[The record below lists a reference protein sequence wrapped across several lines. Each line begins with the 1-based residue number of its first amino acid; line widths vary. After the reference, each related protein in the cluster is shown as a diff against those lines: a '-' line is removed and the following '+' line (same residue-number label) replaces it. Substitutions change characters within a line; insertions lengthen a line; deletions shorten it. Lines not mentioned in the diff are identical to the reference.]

1 MTRTLAIVGVTARH
15 LLGGRRVLG
24 LAAIGLVP
32 AIIMWF
38 TSQSATIA
46 TALQRYHEAPLT
58 VVMAIV
64 LPVVTITLAAGALG
78 DERRGQTL
86 SFLLVRPVSRPL
98 IVTAKLVSAWLCS
111 LLVVGASAVI
121 TTTVLGMQ
129 TGEWSAM
136 VPTLVAVAVGTAA
149 YTAVF
154 LVAGHI
160 TSRAVLIGLVFVFVW
175 ESGIAFALAQFANAS
190 LYRIGL
196 TAYVGLIPEA
206 RSDLAVPLG
215 SLAPGAGGAIAKALV
230 LSALA
235 VAASTWLLRRGDAT
249 IE

>member
-1 MTRTLAIVGVTARH
+1 MIRALAIVRVTARH
-15 LLGGRRVLG
+15 LLGGRRILG

-38 TSQSATIA
+38 TSRGATIA
-46 TALQRYHEAPLT
+46 SALQRYHEAPLA

-64 LPVVTITLAAGALG
+64 LPVVTIVLAAGALG
-78 DERRGQTL
+78 DERRGHTL

-98 IVTAKLVSAWLCS
+98 IVTAKLMSAWLCS
-111 LLVVGASAVI
+111 LLVVGASAAI
-121 TTTVLGMQ
+121 TTAILGLR
-129 TGEWSAM
+129 TGEWSAL
-136 VPTLVAVAVGTAA
+136 VPSLVAVAVGTAA

-160 TSRAVLIGLVFVFVW
+160 TSRAVLAGLVFVFVW

-190 LYRIGL
+190 PYRIGL
-196 TAYVGLIPEA
+196 TAYVGLLPEA
-206 RSDLAVPLG
+206 RGDLAIPLG

-230 LSALA
+230 LAALA
-235 VAASTWLLRRGDAT
+235 VLASTWLLRRSDAT
-249 IE
+249 AE

>member
-1 MTRTLAIVGVTARH
+1 MIRTLAIVRVTARH
-15 LLGGRRVLG
+15 LLGGRRMLG
-24 LAAIGLVP
+24 LGVLGLVP

-46 TALQRYHEAPLT
+46 SALQRYHEAPLT

-64 LPVVTITLAAGALG
+64 LPVVTIVLAAGALG
-78 DERRGQTL
+78 DERRGHTL
-86 SFLLVRPVSRPL
+86 SFLLVRPVSRRL
-98 IVTAKLVSAWLCS
+98 IVTAKLIGAWLCS
-111 LLVVGASAVI
+111 LLVVGASAAI
-121 TTTVLGMQ
+121 TTAILGLR
-129 TGEWSAM
+129 TGEWSAL
-136 VPTLVAVAVGTAA
+136 VPTLVAVAVATAA

-160 TSRAVLIGLVFVFVW
+160 TSRAVLVGLVFVFVW

-206 RSDLAVPLG
+206 RGDLTVPLG

-230 LSALA
+230 LAALS
-235 VAASTWLLRRGDAT
+235 VMASTWLLRRGDAT
-249 IE
+249 AE